1 MKHADSNDVQE
12 SDEQDVKDSEVSCWG
27 QQRLHGAHRHSP
39 SSYFA
44 VLLGSLYALMTSLLK
59 CQR

>member
-27 QQRLHGAHRHSP
+27 QQRLHGAHRHSA

-44 VLLGSLYALMTSLLK
+44 VLLGRPIRTNDLIT
-59 CQR
+59 